1 MLIRDYNGRKKRGWP
16 PRPLPAPTP
25 KKKTNLAHFPRKTKE
40 DARTAKGKERGK
52 KQLGFAVGV
61 GYAYVTQG

>member
-1 MLIRDYNGRKKRGWP
+1 MASTSTS
-16 PRPLPAPTP
+16 RPNT

-40 DARTAKGKERGK
+40 DACTAKGKERGK